1 MNVDPII
8 EITPQKPIDANR
20 TEGSEGSIRRPTISR
35 SREERTPRHQIACRT
50 LPERRAVFI
59 RRPPGSGC
67 RIGTTYAIMPA
78 CPSLSD
84 KGSAMKLKTRIE
96 GGSTPRLER
105 WGVDSEYGRLREV
118 LVGPVDHFAWR
129 AGNSVAERSER
140 VGLEFDFEVARK
152 QYGEMLDVYR
162 QAGVN
167 VHTLPPDPDLPYQ
180 IFARDSSV
188 MTPWGAVILQTLK
201 PYRRGEYAACI
212 QFYLDAGIP
221 IYDLITA
228 GNVEGGD
235 VMVLKP
241 GIAICGFSGE
251 RSIEP
256 AVKQLQSW
264 FAAEGWEMRTYEFD
278 SHFLHLDVQMGMIAE
293 GLAVVC
299 VEAVEP
305 ELVGWLQS
313 QHIRAIPISYGDAM
327 QLGSNVVALGDERV
341 LVPASSKNLI
351 AACRAEGLT
360 VYDPDV
366 SMIGNGGGAV
376 HCMCQALRRDRV
388 SPR

>member
-1 MNVDPII
+1 MS
-8 EITPQKPIDANR
+8 TGKPA
-20 TEGSEGSIRRPTISR
+20 S
-35 SREERTPRHQIACRT
+35 
-50 LPERRAVFI
+50 
-59 RRPPGSGC
+59 
-67 RIGTTYAIMPA
+67 
-78 CPSLSD
+78 
-84 KGSAMKLKTRIE
+84 
-96 GGSTPRLER
+96 
-105 WGVDSEYGRLREV
+105 
-118 LVGPVDHFAWR
+118 
-129 AGNSVAERSER
+129 
-140 VGLEFDFEVARK
+140 
-152 QYGEMLDVYR
+152 
-162 QAGVN
+162 N
-167 VHTLPPDPDLPYQ
+167 VHVLPPDPELPYQ
-180 IFARDSSV
+180 IFARDSSA
-188 MTPWGAVILQTLK
+188 MTPWGAVILQTQK

-235 VMVLKP
+235 FMVLKP
-241 GIAICGFSGE
+241 GVAICGFSGE

-264 FAAEGWEMRTYEFD
+264 FAAEGWEMQTYEFD

-305 ELVGWLQS
+305 ELVDWLRS
-313 QHIRAIPISYGDAM
+313 NGIRAIPIPYGDAM
-327 QLGSNVVALGDERV
+327 QLGSNVVAFGDERV

-388 SPR
+388 RSR

>member
-1 MNVDPII
+1 
-8 EITPQKPIDANR
+8 
-20 TEGSEGSIRRPTISR
+20 
-35 SREERTPRHQIACRT
+35 
-50 LPERRAVFI
+50 
-59 RRPPGSGC
+59 
-67 RIGTTYAIMPA
+67 
-78 CPSLSD
+78 
-84 KGSAMKLKTRIE
+84 MKLKTRIE
-96 GGSTPRLER
+96 GGGTPRLEH

-118 LVGPVDHFAWR
+118 LVGPVDNFAWR

-180 IFARDSSV
+180 IFARDSSA
-188 MTPWGAVILQTLK
+188 MTPWGAVILQTQK

-235 VMVLKP
+235 FMVLKP
-241 GIAICGFSGE
+241 GVAICGFSGE

-256 AVKQLQSW
+256 AVKQLQGW

-305 ELVGWLQS
+305 ELVDWLQS

-351 AACRAEGLT
+351 AACRAEGLS